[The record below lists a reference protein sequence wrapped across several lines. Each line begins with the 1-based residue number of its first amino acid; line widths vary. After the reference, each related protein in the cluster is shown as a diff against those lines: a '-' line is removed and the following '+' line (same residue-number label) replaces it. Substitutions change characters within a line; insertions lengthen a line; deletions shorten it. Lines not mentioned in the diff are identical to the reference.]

1 MKNPFKFKRNN
12 SGFAYFIS
20 GGDDDICIPGYT
32 TLDQNPE
39 VMTACRRIAELIGSM
54 TIHLMNNTE
63 KGDVRIQNEL
73 SKLIDV
79 NPMPNMVRANWV
91 QTIVMDMLLYGKGNA
106 VVKPYTNGGLLERL
120 EPVPAQKASFVPYG
134 DSDYKILLD
143 GRQYDPS
150 ELLHFVFN
158 PDKWHPWKGV
168 GVYVSLREVAN
179 NLKQAAGTKKS
190 FLESKWK
197 PSIIIGVDALNKT
210 MASEEGREKILESY
224 IKTDGEG
231 KPWIIPADQMDI
243 QTIKPLT
250 LKDLALSDSVELD
263 KRTIASIMGVPP
275 FVLGVGE
282 YNQQAWNS
290 FIQNTVRVIAQII
303 AQELTKKLILSPNWY
318 LKFNALSLMDWDLQT
333 VSSVYG
339 SLSDRGYIN
348 GNEVRDKIGM
358 SPVEGLDEFRVLEN
372 YIPIEM
378 SGNQKKLN
386 PKGEKEGGENK

>member
-1 MKNPFKFKRNN
+1 MKNPFKFRRNN

-20 GGDDDICIPGYT
+20 GGNDDICIPGYT

-91 QTIVMDMLLYGKGNA
+91 QTIVMDMLLYGRGNA
-106 VVKPYTNGGLLERL
+106 VVKPHTRGGLLEKL
-120 EPVPAQKASFVPYG
+120 EPIPAMKATFVPYG

-143 GRQYDPS
+143 GKQYDPS

-168 GVYVSLREVAN
+168 GVYVSLQEVAN

-197 PSIIIGVDALNKT
+197 PSIIIGVDALNKS

-333 VSSVYG
+333 VSTVYG

-386 PKGEKEGGENK
+386 PKEEGGENE